1 MAGTFKW
8 TVAVLM
14 LAITLLAA
22 VPIVNDAWYRP
33 VRSIRIAG
41 EFEHVTREVLRAA
54 ISESLQAGFY
64 GIDVSAVRRAARRLP
79 WVRDVTVQRIWPDS
93 VNITVTERRAVARWN
108 DDALLENDASLFRPT
123 EGTENYIYTQLRGPE
138 GKHPFMLEQYKLLAT
153 TFGTLAGGIRSLRLS
168 RQGQWQ
174 IDFGN
179 GMTLVPGTQLNVTA
193 LKAFARVLPRVMG
206 ADLKRVERVDLRYA
220 NGFAVRWRTPDGPRP
235 EGKQG

>member
-1 MAGTFKW
+1 MAWPWKW
-8 TVAVLM
+8 AAAALM
-14 LAITLLAA
+14 LGITLLAA
-22 VPIVNDAWYRP
+22 APIVSDAWYRP

-108 DDALLENDASLFRPT
+108 GDGLLENDASLFRPT
-123 EGTENYIYTQLRGPE
+123 EGIKNYIYTQLRGPE
-138 GKHPFMLEQYKLLAT
+138 GKHAFMLERYKLLAT

-179 GMTLVPGTQLNVTA
+179 GMTLVPGSRLDVAA
-193 LKAFARVLPRVMG
+193 LKAFAGVLARVIG
-206 ADLKRVERVDLRYA
+206 ADLARVKRVDLRYA

-235 EGKQG
+235 EGNQG